1 MGSAGGGVGG
11 SVSDHLGPV
20 GGQHRAPG
28 AAARLRPRNA
38 VGRLLD
44 ICCPPSPAGNRQ
56 APSCASR
63 ASPGSWQDGDRPLR
77 RARTGR
83 RLVPC
88 CRHGSWPPSGTGLG
102 AVPVPRI
109 KEIFG
114 PGTFTRP
121 IPEQAAVLGQRGRQV
136 LRPNSCNAVGGASAA
151 GHGRAICRRR
161 QLPAGTSRSHHAQ
174 PAECG
179 CDLAVSIGSADR
191 PGAQNCRSRA
201 TWTAQPTDR
210 TWRQIRR
217 VRARSRIGIRCA
229 RPRPV
234 TGRKLRAAGQTMDAA
249 HASAVPSKARCSPG
263 SVSTRVEIHGLD
275 RPRARR
281 RSAGAAEV
289 LIFTTS
295 ARQCPA
301 SASFQSLMNQLAAT
315 PCTTNGSLF
324 GELLSGAAGVTAND
338 KGFLAPLWAF
348 SGRRGTSECDRALR
362 ERCISYLWPCTGFQ
376 PRHLKGTP

>member
-1 MGSAGGGVGG
+1 MT
-11 SVSDHLGPV
+11 GPPPDALV
-20 GGQHRAPG
+20 LSPRRDSPLPHT
-28 AAARLRPRNA
+28 AAAVLRTGANLSPASIR
-38 VGRLLD
+38 
-44 ICCPPSPAGNRQ
+44 CPPSPAGNRR

-63 ASPGSWQDGDRPLR
+63 VSPGSCQDGDRPLR

-88 CRHGSWPPSGTGLG
+88 CRHGSWPPAGSTSTPCPCHESRRSSGQ
-102 AVPVPRI
+102 APSH
-109 KEIFG
+109 G
-114 PGTFTRP
+114 PCPNMPQSPASVAERFSGPT
-121 IPEQAAVLGQRGRQV
+121 AATPSAV
-136 LRPNSCNAVGGASAA
+136 LRPP
-151 GHGRAICRRR
+151 GHGRATCRRR
-161 QLPAGTSRSHHAQ
+161 HLSAGTSRSHLVQ

-229 RPRPV
+229 RPRSV

-249 HASAVPSKARCSPG
+249 HASVVPSKARCSLG
-263 SVSTRVEIHGLD
+263 SVSARVEIHGLD

-281 RSAGAAEV
+281 RSAGAAKV
-289 LIFTTS
+289 LIFTTP
-295 ARQCPA
+295 ARQGPA
-301 SASFQSLMNQLAAT
+301 SASFQSLMNPLATT

-348 SGRRGTSECDRALR
+348 SGRRSTSACDRALR
-362 ERCISYLWPCTGFQ
+362 ERCISYLWPCTGF
-376 PRHLKGTP
+376 